1 MYQTLSSDSD
11 PTSTQLIAVTAPH
24 QLYVEAIGQVPTAF
38 RVLFVHGGPGGGTSV
53 PADRC
58 FFDPEKYRIILFDQ
72 RGSGH
77 CQHPMRVLEDNHTAA
92 LIDDIEVIRKQLDI
106 ERWAVFGGS
115 WGSTLSLLYAQQ
127 YPELV
132 LGLILRG
139 IFLCRDEDIN
149 WFYQDGAGR
158 IFPDYWQQYSQ
169 VIPEDERGD
178 MVAAFYRRLTGEN
191 ELERMAAAK
200 AWSIW
205 EGRCATLHSNHEVVE
220 RFANPHLAMAM
231 ARIEA
236 HFFIN
241 KAFIAHNQIIDNAH
255 KLKNIPATI
264 VHGRYDMVCPVN
276 QAFALSEA
284 WPSAKLEVIADAG
297 HSSGEPGI
305 TDALVR
311 ATNRLAF
318 HLEKKE

>member
-1 MYQTLSSDSD
+1 MIKRFPDIRPYK
-11 PTSTQLIAVTAPH
+11 TQFIAVTAPH
-24 QLYVEAIGQVPTAF
+24 QLYIEESGNPDGIA
-38 RVLFVHGGPGGGTSV
+38 VLFVHGGPGGGTTV
-53 PADRC
+53 TDRC

-72 RGSGH
+72 RGSGRSTPH
-77 CQHPMRVLEDNHTAA
+77 ALLDDNHTSA
-92 LIDDIEVIRKQLDI
+92 LIEDIEIIRTALKI
-106 ERWAVFGGS
+106 ERWVVFGGS
-115 WGSTLSLLYAQQ
+115 WGSTLGLLYAQQ
-127 YPELV
+127 HTERV

-158 IFPDYWQQYSQ
+158 IFPEYWQQYSQ
-169 VIPEDERGD
+169 VIPQEERGD

-205 EGRCATLHSNHEVVE
+205 EGRCATLHNNNDVVE
-220 RFANPHLAMAM
+220 RFANPHMAMAM

-236 HFFIN
+236 HYFIN
-241 KAFIAHNQIIDNAH
+241 KAFLAPNQIIDNAD
-255 KLKNIPATI
+255 KLKDIPGTI

-276 QAFALSEA
+276 QAVALSEA
-284 WPSAKLEVIADAG
+284 WPSAKLEIIPDAG
-297 HSSGEPGI
+297 HSSGERGI

-311 ATNRLAF
+311 ATSRLAYQ
-318 HLEKKE
+318 LESNG

>member
-1 MYQTLSSDSD
+1 
-11 PTSTQLIAVTAPH
+11 
-24 QLYVEAIGQVPTAF
+24 
-38 RVLFVHGGPGGGTSV
+38 
-53 PADRC
+53 
-58 FFDPEKYRIILFDQ
+58 
-72 RGSGH
+72 
-77 CQHPMRVLEDNHTAA
+77 
-92 LIDDIEVIRKQLDI
+92 
-106 ERWAVFGGS
+106 
-115 WGSTLSLLYAQQ
+115 
-127 YPELV
+127 LV